1 MTRPNR
7 TPLAL
12 RLGPLPILA
21 AAIATL
27 YFAREILI
35 PLAFALTLTLIL
47 SPAVGWLHK
56 IHVSRTPAVLIVIV
70 LTGVTAGG
78 LAWIMGNQLI
88 EAANELP
95 NYREN
100 IHRKIEAMHTPT
112 KGALGRAA
120 ASVQEISKELTGAES
135 SMAGHPDRSAR
146 HGASTQP
153 ARP

>member
-1 MTRPNR
+1 MTRDNIAPSVF
-7 TPLAL
+7 

-35 PLAFALTLTLIL
+35 PIAFALTLALIF

-56 IHVSRTPAVLIVIV
+56 IHLSRTPAVLIVILV
-70 LTGVTAGG
+70 AGMLAG
-78 LAWIMGNQLI
+78 ALAWVMGNQLI

-100 IHRKIEAMHTPT
+100 IHRKIEAMHAPT
-112 KGALGRAA
+112 KGALGRAT
-120 ASVQEISKELTGAES
+120 ASVQEITKELLAPE
-135 SMAGHPDRSAR
+135 
-146 HGASTQP
+146 
-153 ARP
+153 